1 MINPTRMNLIAT
13 KRRMAM
19 ARKGHSVLKRKRE
32 VLVIEFLKLLRDSK
46 GNRDELN
53 ALMQKAYRSVT
64 LASAYVGDFEL
75 ESTALHVPE
84 AERIGITLKGVMGVQ
99 VPEVLK
105 AARIGKANYSFM
117 STSIAVDDINGAFG
131 DALDAVVDVAQ
142 RELGLK
148 RLVLEIEKAKRRVN
162 ALEYKLMP
170 ELNGRSRYIT
180 MRLDE
185 IDRDSFS
192 ALKHVKRRLARQ
204 QNASSYAPDPSL

>member
-13 KRRMAM
+13 KRRIAM
-19 ARKGHSVLKRKRE
+19 AKKGHSVLKRKRE
-32 VLVIEFLKLLRDSK
+32 VLVIEFLKLLRQSK
-46 GNRDELN
+46 GSRDELN
-53 ALMQKAYRSVT
+53 RLVQGAYRSVT
-64 LASAYVGDFEL
+64 VASAYVGDFEL
-75 ESTALHVPE
+75 ESIALHVPE

-99 VPEVLK
+99 VPEVIK
-105 AARIGKANYSFM
+105 AAQIGKASYSLM
-117 STSIAVDDINGAFG
+117 STSIAVDDINGAFTKV
-131 DALDAVVDVAQ
+131 LDSVADVAQ

-170 ELNGRSRYIT
+170 ELNRRSRYIT

-192 ALKHVKRRLARQ
+192 ALKHVKKRIAK
-204 QNASSYAPDPSL
+204 ATAPA